1 MATAEECKLLGNE
14 AVAAKNWE
22 VAYNHYSKGFG
33 QLRKTE
39 ESLKVILASNMS
51 LVLIQLSRFQEAL
64 DIAALCMELDPKF
77 EKGYLRYAAALEALN
92 LKVMDST
99 LTDSCPV
106 MKTYRKGLEI
116 NPGSTLIADAMKIS
130 FPLVKTNTV
139 SRTCKSSSKTKS
151 SKTNKKQLSGTARAE
166 REACVSLD
174 IRGAT
179 GQHELRVNGRYD
191 PTDELSGGWPI
202 YRKRIEII
210 PGESDE
216 VDEDDNLILEFHS
229 GLDEW
234 MVKHVS
240 SKGSHRSFVFLKC
253 SPPTRPE
260 LCRSSSWQSM
270 EEKKLTNQSSM
281 SVLTIDQRHEEDVA
295 FFKRERDSC
304 MTIEV
309 RGAQGRKAQGINGI
323 FEPTEDCCGGWP
335 VYRKIAD
342 VESDSD
348 VTAKTKLDPSKDDDY
363 SKVSTPPTSSSSSSS
378 SSCPQNSSVW
388 MEYNPYF
395 RSWQVKPTPCLGT
408 NRSWGYSNTNT
419 MHGTLPQ
426 LSRFFTFYFP
436 FLFFVVINHFCM
448 NFL

>member
-1 MATAEECKLLGNE
+1 MDSAEECKILGNE
-14 AVAAKNWE
+14 SVAAKNWE
-22 VAYNHYSKGFG
+22 SAYKYYLKGIAL
-33 QLRKTE
+33 LRPSDAT
-39 ESLKVILASNMS
+39 LRVILTSNIS
-51 LVLIQLSRFQEAL
+51 LVLLQLSRHQEAL
-64 DIAALCMELDPKF
+64 DEAAKCMELDPKF

-92 LKVMDST
+92 LKVADSS
-99 LTDSCPV
+99 LADSCPV

-130 FPLVKTNTV
+130 FPLVNANAIARSAKT
-139 SRTCKSSSKTKS
+139 SSKTKS
-151 SKTNKKQLSGTARAE
+151 SKMSKKQLSGIARAE

-202 YRKRIEII
+202 YRKHIELI
-210 PGESDE
+210 PGENDE
-216 VDEDDNLILEFHS
+216 VDEDDNFILEFHS

-240 SKGSHRSFVFLKC
+240 SKGSHRSFVFIKC

-260 LCRSSSWQSM
+260 LCKSSCWQSM
-270 EEKKLTNQSSM
+270 EDKKLMNQSSM

-304 MTIEV
+304 TTIEV
-309 RGAQGRKAQGINGI
+309 RGATGRRSLGINGV

-342 VESDSD
+342 VESDNSAGKIKGE
-348 VTAKTKLDPSKDDDY
+348 TFKDEQ
-363 SKVSTPPTSSSSSSS
+363 SAASVNSPAISSPSSSSSS
-378 SSCPQNSSVW
+378 PQNTSVW

-395 RSWQVKPTPCLGT
+395 RSWQVKPTPCLGS
-408 NRSWGYSNTNT
+408 NRSWGYSNANT

-426 LSRFFTFYFP
+426 LSRCSNY
-436 FLFFVVINHFCM
+436 VDIIHSYSCI
-448 NFL
+448 